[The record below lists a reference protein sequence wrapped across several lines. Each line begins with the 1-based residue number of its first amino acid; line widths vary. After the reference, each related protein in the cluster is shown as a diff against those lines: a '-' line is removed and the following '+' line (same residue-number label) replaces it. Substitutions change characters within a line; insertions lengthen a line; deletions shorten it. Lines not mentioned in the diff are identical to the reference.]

1 MIYVTYNIY
10 EDAFQAKH
18 RPLNPN
24 ANENVAFFTHPDA
37 FTPYTQYPIK
47 FSILYR
53 SLTLKK
59 RYRRFFV
66 VYYTKEKYK
75 IRAKVVV
82 FLLILTK
89 FQMIV
94 QN

>member
-37 FTPYTQYPIK
+37 FTPYTQYPIY
-47 FSILYR
+47 LD
-53 SLTLKK
+53 
-59 RYRRFFV
+59 
-66 VYYTKEKYK
+66 
-75 IRAKVVV
+75 
-82 FLLILTK
+82 
-89 FQMIV
+89 
-94 QN
+94 